1 MRSQTS
7 LFSTLMQHLPMA
19 QFDRA
24 VTRHKANKGVR
35 SLTARSHLGA
45 MVIGQ
50 LAGAQGLR
58 DVEAAAAA
66 EAGELRRLRML
77 PAARST
83 LADANASRA
92 PEVFEALI
100 APLYAKLSPTQQR
113 KARDEVHILDST
125 RVLPGAGAGDWA
137 RFAAAHVAA
146 KVHVVYDPDREAP
159 LFFEVTSG
167 NVNDI
172 SVAKHKLSIM
182 AGASYVFDLGYY
194 DFGFWAELDALGCRF
209 VTRVKKNT
217 VLTALEERP
226 VTPGGAI
233 VFDRIV
239 TLPNRLAASRANPF
253 AKPGRAII
261 VTLETGKRI
270 TLFSNDLDS
279 PAQEIADL
287 YKARWKIELFFR
299 WLKQNLRIRHFLGT
313 SRNAVRIQIAVA
325 IIVYLVLRFLHKAS
339 NTAKSF
345 TTFARNFGN
354 CLFKATSLQRHI
366 ERLETVLRRPIP
378 HSNQLTFEL

>member
-19 QFDRA
+19 HFDRA

-50 LAGAQGLR
+50 LTGAQGLR

-100 APLYAKLSPTQQR
+100 APLHAKLSPTQQR
-113 KARDEVHILDST
+113 KVRDEVRILDST

-146 KVHVVYDPDREAP
+146 KVHVVYDPAREAP
-159 LFFEVTSG
+159 LFFEVSSG

-172 SVAKHKLSIM
+172 SIAKHKLSIM

-217 VLTALEERP
+217 VLTAVEDRP
-226 VTPGGAI
+226 VATGSAI
-233 VFDRIV
+233 VSDRIV
-239 TLPNRLAASRANPF
+239 TLPSRLAASRANPF
-253 AKPGRAII
+253 AKPGRAIT
-261 VTLETGKRI
+261 VTLETQRRI
-270 TLFSNDLDS
+270 TLFTNDLDS

-325 IIVYLVLRFLHKAS
+325 IIVYMVLRFLHKAS
-339 NTAKSF
+339 STAKSF
-345 TTFARNFGN
+345 TTFARNFGH
-354 CLFKATSLQRHI
+354 CLFKTTSLPRHI
-366 ERLETVLRRPIP
+366 ERLETVLRRPILN
-378 HSNQLTFEL
+378 SNQLTFEL

>member
-1 MRSQTS
+1 MPSQTS
-7 LFSTLMQHLPMA
+7 LFSILTQHLPMGH
-19 QFDRA
+19 FDRA
-24 VTRHKANKGVR
+24 VKRYKADKGVR

-45 MVIGQ
+45 MIIGQ

-66 EAGELRRLRML
+66 GAGELRRLRML

-100 APLYAKLSPTQQR
+100 APLYARLSPTQQR
-113 KARDEVHILDST
+113 KAQAEVRILDST
-125 RVLPGAGAGDWA
+125 RILPGAGAGDWA
-137 RFAAAHVAA
+137 RFAAAQVAA
-146 KVHVVYDPDREAP
+146 KVHVVYDPSREAP
-159 LFFEVTSG
+159 LFFEITSG

-172 SVAKHKLSIM
+172 TVAKHKLSIK

-194 DFGFWAELDALGCRF
+194 DFGFWAQLDAAGCRF

-217 VLTALEERP
+217 ILTVIEERP
-226 VTPGGAI
+226 APPGSAI
-233 VFDRIV
+233 VSDRIV
-239 TLPNRLAASRANPF
+239 TLPERLARSRTNPF
-253 AKPGRAII
+253 AKPGRA
-261 VTLETGKRI
+261 VTVVLETGTTI

-287 YKARWKIELFFR
+287 YKARWQIELFFR

-325 IIVYLVLRFLHKAS
+325 IIIYLVLRFLHKVS

-345 TTFARNFGN
+345 TTFARNFAH
-354 CLFKATSLQRHI
+354 CLFKRTNLQLHVRT
-366 ERLETVLRRPIP
+366 LETVQRRPVL
-378 HSNQLTFEL
+378 HSNQLTFQL

>member
-1 MRSQTS
+1 MPSQTS

-19 QFDRA
+19 HFDRA
-24 VTRHKANKGVR
+24 VKRHEADKGVR
-35 SLTARSHLGA
+35 SLTTRSHLGA

-50 LAGAQGLR
+50 LTGAQGLR

-92 PEVFEALI
+92 PEAFEALI
-100 APLYAKLSPTQQR
+100 APMYDKLSPTQQR
-113 KARDEVHILDST
+113 KARDEVRILDST
-125 RVLPGAGAGDWA
+125 RILPGAGAGEWA

-159 LFFEVTSG
+159 LFFEVSSG

-172 SVAKHKLSIM
+172 TIAKHKLSIM

-194 DFGFWAELDALGCRF
+194 DFGFWAELDAQGCRF

-217 VLTALEERP
+217 VLTVIEERP
-226 VTPGGAI
+226 VAPASAI
-233 VFDRIV
+233 VSDRIV
-239 TLPNRLAASRANPF
+239 TLPERLARSRANPYH
-253 AKPGRAII
+253 KPGRAIV
-261 VTLETGKRI
+261 VTLETGRRI
-270 TLFSNDLDS
+270 TVFTNDLDS
-279 PAQEIADL
+279 PAQNIADL

-313 SRNAVRIQIAVA
+313 SRNAVRIQVAVA

-345 TTFARNFGN
+345 TTFARCFGH
-354 CLFKATSLQRHI
+354 CLFKTTSLQRHL
-366 ERLETVLRRPIP
+366 ERLETVLRRPTP
-378 HSNQLTFEL
+378 DNNQLAFQL